1 MPELPEVENIAQGL
15 RQEIVGQTIQSLS
28 LKKPVILRGPYRRR
42 FRQAARTLTNAKI
55 TAVTRRGKRL
65 IITTDK
71 DLALIA
77 QLGMTGRFSLTTPA
91 APREKHTHFI
101 INFNNNLQ
109 LRFIDPRRFGRL
121 CFLDHLDP
129 NNPDPAMEAAGFGK
143 MGPEPQTI
151 TAKQF
156 SKILTAKRP
165 LKSLLLDQSRIAG
178 LGNIYV
184 DESLFAAQLHPLT
197 LACDINVDQAK
208 KLRAAIR
215 TILKKSINHGG
226 TTFSDFRNAYG
237 DAGNFRKKLKV
248 YQRNYL
254 PCPKCKTP
262 IKSIRIVGRSSHFCP
277 NCQIKK
283 K

>member
-15 RQEIVGQTIQSLS
+15 RSEIVGRTIRSLS

-42 FRQAARTLTNAKI
+42 FRQAATVLVNAKI
-55 TAVTRRGKRL
+55 TAVSRRGKRL
-65 IITTDK
+65 IITTNK

-91 APREKHTHFI
+91 ASKAKHTHFI
-101 INFNNNLQ
+101 INFNSNLQ

-121 CFLDHLDP
+121 CFLDHLDL
-129 NNPDPAMEAAGFGK
+129 NNPDLAMEAAGFGK
-143 MGPEPQTI
+143 MGPEPQAI
-151 TAKQF
+151 TTKQF
-156 SKILTAKRP
+156 NQILTAKRP
-165 LKSLLLDQSRIAG
+165 LKSLLLDQARIAG

-197 LACDINVDQAK
+197 LACDINPEQAK
-208 KLRAAIR
+208 KLRTAIR
-215 TILKKSINHGG
+215 AILKRSINHGG

-237 DAGNFRKKLKV
+237 DAGNFRDKLKV
-248 YQRNYL
+248 YQRNNL
-254 PCPKCKTP
+254 PCAKCKTT

-277 NCQIKK
+277 KCQIQKK
-283 K
+283 